1 MKLISIAVFVGL
13 ILLYF
18 VDQALKINVFDWE
31 MLIHSGIRFFTGF
44 IILGIGYFYEHKLN
58 LKVSVY
64 LVLVLVLA
72 DDVLDYYRNVTG
84 FSIELTLYGIY
95 MLLWGCLVG
104 YLTIKHVKRVSF
116 ITSSNKWL

>member
-18 VDQALKINVFDWE
+18 VDQALKINIFDWE

-84 FSIELTLYGIY
+84 FSIELMLYGIY

-104 YLTIKHVKRVSF
+104 YLTIKHVKGKLY
-116 ITSSNKWL
+116 NQ